1 MIHFQFSSWHFSS
14 LPLFW
19 FSTKEPDDKTHSV
32 VFFPFLTLKWCLS
45 TLRSDSNTSSE
56 QHRNKWVDAN
66 SVAPSKSVT
75 KKERK
80 KTCCLDLT
88 HEVHAANYVW
98 LCALTNAGNNLTSD
112 GWIKWRENQYYI
124 NENPMYMDDA
134 RHYCKQRHGDLI
146 SINSKDEN
154 TFIWKQVIF
163 SHFHSF
169 WRLNVE

>member
-1 MIHFQFSSWHFSS
+1 MMPVDSQEWFQYLLRTTQKQVSWRKFSR
-14 LPLFW
+14 
-19 FSTKEPDDKTHSV
+19 
-32 VFFPFLTLKWCLS
+32 TLKV
-45 TLRSDSNTSSE
+45 SDE
-56 QHRNKWVDAN
+56 ER
-66 SVAPSKSVT
+66 
-75 KKERK
+75 KKK

-98 LCALTNAGNNLTSD
+98 LCALTNAGNNLTLD
-112 GWIKWRENQYYI
+112 GWIKWGENQYYI

-134 RHYCKQRHGDLI
+134 RHYCRQRHGDLI

-169 WRLNVE
+169 WRLNVD